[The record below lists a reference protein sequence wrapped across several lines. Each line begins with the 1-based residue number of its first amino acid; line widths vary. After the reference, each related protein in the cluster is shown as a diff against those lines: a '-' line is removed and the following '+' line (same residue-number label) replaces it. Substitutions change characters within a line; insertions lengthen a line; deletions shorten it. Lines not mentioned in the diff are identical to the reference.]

1 MHAQGQGALL
11 APAQLQPRSAVGAGY
26 APAVAGGSKGAVSK
40 GEAMAA
46 VPAVPAA
53 AVPAFALAVP
63 AMSAPAVPTSAP
75 AVPVAAVSAP
85 AVPAS
90 AVTAAAP
97 AAPATAVATLAP
109 AMAEVRTPEAGVVSD
124 AQAVEKEG
132 RLRRERTANLMAAAQ
147 SFGRSEKRLRLIE
160 ARAAAIE
167 RLAER
172 GHRDRKS
179 GAWGLPP
186 EDTKEPERTERLL
199 RQPFAFCRSR
209 VGDGFQSREGFLLFR
224 LNGGSR
230 VGASYRIIVI
240 GVNML
245 FGALAGVQPMLMPK
259 GSIPSYLQTAMI
271 SALQLTMGGVCFWFL
286 PDADRIISRF
296 AGAQFFAEG
305 LSTSMLLITSVR
317 DHHGDLDDDDGQF
330 AYKMRV
336 AAFWLHLGA
345 VLVPITQLLEQRFCT
360 PSINLVNNK
369 GKGSKLVLCAAAYMI
384 AISLPRQMINLMK
397 TAAAGE
403 GDAEAAAG
411 SATADAGDDA
421 AAEGEAVEA
430 DGSGNDHDEN
440 GGEAEAAEGPS
451 VGVSG
456 EAVGNAIIRGSK
468 LVARAVAAK
477 EVAAAA
483 VAAKPAPPPP
493 IPEEELTTDVAALAY
508 GLRAVP
514 LAVRL
519 RQRRDGSE
527 ASRPTQ
533 TRKQS
538 SEDDDVEDGD
548 GGGDDGG
555 GDDG

>member
-1 MHAQGQGALL
+1 MQAQEHEPAQAQGLHLASAQLLPQSSYEPAARAPTASCLDASSFDAGAGGALFTG
-11 APAQLQPRSAVGAGY
+11 QMDRSAVSADSIPAVADDGTGVVGRGK
-26 APAVAGGSKGAVSK
+26 APAVATM
-40 GEAMAA
+40 MAA
-46 VPAVPAA
+46 AEMAE
-53 AVPAFALAVP
+53 L
-63 AMSAPAVPTSAP
+63 
-75 AVPVAAVSAP
+75 
-85 AVPAS
+85 
-90 AVTAAAP
+90 
-97 AAPATAVATLAP
+97 P
-109 AMAEVRTPEAGVVSD
+109 AMAEARAAEAGAPAAGAVSGAEAED
-124 AQAVEKEG
+124 KSLEKE
-132 RLRRERTANLMAAAQ
+132 RQLRRERTANLMATMKR
-147 SFGRSEKRLRLIE
+147 GGMSETRKRLRLME
-160 ARAAAIE
+160 ARTAAIE

-179 GAWGLPP
+179 GAWGLPA

-199 RQPFAFCRSR
+199 RQPFALCRSR
-209 VGDGFQSREGFLLFR
+209 VGDAFQSREGFLLFR

-230 VGASYRIIVI
+230 VGTCYRIIVI
-240 GVNML
+240 GANML
-245 FGALAGVQPMLMPK
+245 FGALAGIQPMLMPK
-259 GSIPSYLQTAMI
+259 GSIPSYVQTSII
-271 SALQLTMGGVCFWFL
+271 SVLQLVMGGVCFWFL

-296 AGAQFFAEG
+296 AGAQFIAEG
-305 LSTSMLLITSVR
+305 LSTFMLLITSVR
-317 DHHGDLDDDDGQF
+317 DHYGDLDDDDGQF

-345 VLVPITQLLEQRFCT
+345 VVVPIAQLLEQRFCT

-369 GKGSKLVLCAAAYMI
+369 GKGSKMVLCAAAYMI
-384 AISLPRQMINLMK
+384 AISLPRQMMNMMK

-430 DGSGNDHDEN
+430 DDEN
-440 GGEAEAAEGPS
+440 GGEADAAEGPS
-451 VGVSG
+451 VGMSG
-456 EAVGNAIIRGSK
+456 EAVGNAIMRGSK

-493 IPEEELTTDVAALAY
+493 IAEEEPTTDVAALAY

-533 TRKQS
+533 TRKQT
-538 SEDDDVEDGD
+538 SEDDVEDGD

-555 GDDG
+555 DDD